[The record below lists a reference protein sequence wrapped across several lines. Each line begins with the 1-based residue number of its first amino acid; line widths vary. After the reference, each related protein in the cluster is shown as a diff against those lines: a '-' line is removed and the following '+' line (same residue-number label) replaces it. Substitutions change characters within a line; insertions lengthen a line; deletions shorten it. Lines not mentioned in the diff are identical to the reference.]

1 MVGAT
6 EKSALG
12 KAVIYTGLVVGALIV
27 VAPFLWM
34 IITSLLPM
42 KHIYDMPPPIHF
54 RQLEWGNYVKVFTI
68 MPLGRFFANT
78 VFVTL
83 SVVIL
88 RLIVTTL
95 CAYALA
101 RLHFPGRDL
110 FFMGMIASMMI
121 PGEVQLI
128 PGFVMMRWLHW
139 LDTYQV
145 MIVPRIESIVQV
157 FLMRQFFLTI
167 PKDLEEA
174 AIIDGCGHGRIIWHV
189 IVPLSKPVLALVALL
204 SFRAMWN
211 DFMWPLIMTSSTY
224 LKTLQVG
231 LALINTQQS
240 DNGINLLMAC
250 NVLSLL
256 PILAIFWMTQKT
268 FVKGIALTGIK

>member
-1 MVGAT
+1 MVGAAD
-6 EKSALG
+6 KSDLG
-12 KAVIYTGLVVGALIV
+12 RVAIYCGLIAGALLVI
-27 VAPFLWM
+27 APFVWM
-34 IITSLLPM
+34 VITSLLPM
-42 KHIYDMPPPIHF
+42 DHIYDMPPPLQWD
-54 RQLEWGNYVKVFTI
+54 QLQWGNYTKVFTI
-68 MPLGRFFANT
+68 IPLGRFFANT

-88 RLIVTTL
+88 RLGVTTL

-101 RLHFPGRDL
+101 RLNFPGKNL

-128 PGFVMMRWLHW
+128 PGFVMMRWFNW

-145 MIVPRIESIVQV
+145 MIVPRIESIVHV

-174 AIIDGCGHGRIIWHV
+174 AIIDGCGHPRIIWHV

-204 SFRAMWN
+204 AFRALWN
-211 DFMWPLIMTSSTY
+211 DFMWPLIMTSSTH

-231 LALINTQQS
+231 LALINTQQRET
-240 DNGINLLMAC
+240 GINLLMAS

-256 PILAIFWMTQKT
+256 PILLIFWLTQKT